1 MRNSPSPHLDDP
13 VNPSEVEFEPWMRK
27 HYALVL
33 AQSRRMLLVPEDAED
48 VAQQVFIKAWK
59 AWSSFEG
66 NGPQRVAWLLKIT
79 RNASVDAARKRNLR
93 RMAPLDVVLEERTAQ
108 VLSSPDFDGDVILA
122 RLHAAISTLPP
133 RQRWVFQARYFGG
146 RSYAELAKETG
157 KSEGALKASFH
168 HARKKIES
176 FIQEQAA
183 EMITGH

>member
-1 MRNSPSPHLDDP
+1 MRQ
-13 VNPSEVEFEPWMRK
+13 

-33 AQSRRMLLVPEDAED
+33 SQSRRMLLVREDAED

-66 NGPQRVAWLLKIT
+66 NRTQRVAWLLKIT
-79 RNASVDAARKRNLR
+79 RNTSVDVARKRNVR

-133 RQRWVFQARYFGG
+133 RQRWVFQARYFDG
-146 RSYAELAKETG
+146 RSYADLAKETR